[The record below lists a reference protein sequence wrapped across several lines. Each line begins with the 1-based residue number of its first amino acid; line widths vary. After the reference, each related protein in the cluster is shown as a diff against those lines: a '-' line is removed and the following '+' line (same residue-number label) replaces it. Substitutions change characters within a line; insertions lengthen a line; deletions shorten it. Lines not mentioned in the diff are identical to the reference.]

1 MSFYRENIFAFIQVL
16 EKHGSLF
23 TEQDK
28 TGLEKLFR
36 DFKENAEQISKEISA
51 WYKTRSEIENIQNIQ
66 LKIIKS
72 MTETRGPGGS
82 RPKPIPKD
90 KELVRLLENAI
101 RRLSQP
107 TSQNQEKADEKS
119 DKT

>member
-16 EKHGSLF
+16 EKNSSLF

-28 TGLEKLFR
+28 TGLNKLLR
-36 DFKENAEQISKEISA
+36 DFTGNAEKFSKEISA
-51 WYKTRSEIENIQNIQ
+51 WYEDLPEIKNVQNIQ
-66 LKIIKS
+66 LKMLKS
-72 MTETRGPGGS
+72 ISDESLTRGPGGS

-107 TSQNQEKADEKS
+107 TDQHK
-119 DKT
+119 DKTDDKT